1 MVAPTPTTSQPPAL
15 SYAESAKKAQT
26 VKSTSQHTQKP
37 LSNPPRQHPPA
48 PIQEPK
54 KLPKSS
60 PTVEATQT
68 SLADLSL
75 HNAPTSSLPSANPS
89 SHTPTGESAPYNS
102 NTRQVDTH
110 DCPPAAAV
118 PSLPPSQPTPT
129 KAAPVLNVWN
139 QRIQQR
145 AQARSQPRPPQ
156 PLPQTAPSHVPPHV
170 PSSPQDSPTAPSG
183 SRQPDV
189 LVSSSV
195 QSSYVPSSPPGLNG
209 ASSSTSGPST
219 GTTPSSRREPLA
231 SPHPH
236 PSVDD
241 AENWPEVGKGQTSAG
256 KSQRVGNGHAA
267 LVEVRDGEE
276 RGADGPSPSH
286 PGTPRKS
293 AFLFLSFSLLKSIL
307 SFFPKFCQVICLFRY
322 LVLTFCWSH
331 RLFS

>member
-15 SYAESAKKAQT
+15 SYAESAKKAQA
-26 VKSTSQHTQKP
+26 VKPTSQHTQKP
-37 LSNPPRQHPPA
+37 LSNPPRQPPPA

-60 PTVEATQT
+60 PTIEATQI

-75 HNAPTSSLPSANPS
+75 HNAPTSGPPSAIPP
-89 SHTPTGESAPYNS
+89 SHTLTSESAAHNS
-102 NTRQVDTH
+102 NTTSRQVDTH
-110 DCPPAAAV
+110 DSPPAAVV
-118 PSLPPSQPTPT
+118 PSISPSQPTPT
-129 KAAPVLNVWN
+129 KTAPVNVWN

-156 PLPQTAPSHVPPHV
+156 SLPQTAPSHVPPHV
-170 PSSPQDSPTAPSG
+170 PSSPQDLSSAPSG

-189 LVSSSV
+189 SVSSGV
-195 QSSYVPSSPPGLNG
+195 QSSQVPSSPTGLNG

-231 SPHPH
+231 SPHPR

-241 AENWPEVGKGQTSAG
+241 AENWPEVGKSQTSVG
-256 KSQRVGNGHAA
+256 KFQRVGNGHTA

-276 RGADGPSPSH
+276 RDTDGPSPSH

-293 AFLFLSFSLLKSIL
+293 AFVFLSFTFLKSIF
-307 SFFPKFCQVICLFRY
+307 SFFPKFCQVLCLLR
-322 LVLTFCWSH
+322 
-331 RLFS
+331 